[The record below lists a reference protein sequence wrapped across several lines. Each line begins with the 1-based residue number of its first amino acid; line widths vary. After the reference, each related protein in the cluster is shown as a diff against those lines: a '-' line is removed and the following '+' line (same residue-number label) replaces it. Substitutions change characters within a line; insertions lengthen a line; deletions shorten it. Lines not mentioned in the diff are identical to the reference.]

1 MLSLVKLLRD
11 GFLADV
17 QLTDAVVQ
25 ACTEIEQ
32 GWNRDPEQGVRL
44 FAREFDPDV

>member
-11 GFLADV
+11 WCLADV

-25 ACTEIEQ
+25 AFTEIEQ
-32 GWNRDPEQGVRL
+32 CWNRDPEQGVRL